1 MPAQVLGLVQ
11 VDFRLQVRKA
21 DLAVISMKQL
31 DTLMNNMVVIQSR
44 IIDKGYL
51 VTVRMTL
58 DGVMISINA

>member
-1 MPAQVLGLVQ
+1 MSAQVLGLVQ